1 MPTGYRHVRDDVI
14 YPEDEFELTEDGRI
28 PIPYRRTAKY
38 QDGNTIDWLHE
49 EGIERERN
57 HALQSQAGIRG
68 VLLPAL
74 ESSRMWF
81 IVIVTGMGIG
91 IAGAWLDVLVKWCV
105 VRLPSFTSLLE
116 PTNRLGDLREGRCSY
131 GFFYNSNA
139 CCTGLDRMSDLGTF
153 PIWLLSVFL

>member
-81 IVIVTGMGIG
+81 IVIMTGMGIG

-105 VRLPSFTSLLE
+105 V
-116 PTNRLGDLREGRCSY
+116 
-131 GFFYNSNA
+131 
-139 CCTGLDRMSDLGTF
+139 
-153 PIWLLSVFL
+153 